1 VGASLSDLR
10 FAGVD
15 VCRSPASMSNAYVSH
30 LTVTATHFLFD
41 DAVTATYPHT
51 PRPPLQNMN
60 QERLG
65 KMTQEEMSSK
75 DDF

>member
-1 VGASLSDLR
+1 
-10 FAGVD
+10 
-15 VCRSPASMSNAYVSH
+15 MSNAYVSH